1 MTSKWCNKVPLC
13 KYWGLEVRYIS
24 LLLCFWFL
32 RKAWLCGYLLTLL
45 FITLISTGSAWQSLL
60 PLDRYSVPGRYMLK
74 IFSNEATDKGLISK
88 IYKQL
93 VQLDVNKYLN
103 QKKWAED
110 LNRYFSKE
118 DIQMANKHTKIYSTS
133 KLLENSNQDYSE
145 VLPHTSHNGHHHHQ
159 KRKEI
164 YKQ

>member
-1 MTSKWCNKVPLC
+1 MFCRVRTWPQNDVTKFI
-13 KYWGLEVRYIS
+13 KYWELEVRYIS

-60 PLDRYSVPGRYMLK
+60 PLDRYCVPSRYTLK

-103 QKKWAED
+103 QKKMGRRPKQIFLQRRYTDGQQTHENI
-110 LNRYFSKE
+110 LNL
-118 DIQMANKHTKIYSTS
+118 KIIREFKSRLQWGT
-133 KLLENSNQDYSE
+133 
-145 VLPHTSHNGHHHHQ
+145 TSHQ
-159 KRKEI
+159 S
-164 YKQ
+164 